1 MCTFYS
7 YKNFN
12 DFHFISALRQQI
24 DELKLYGITS
34 EQLLQTE
41 GKNPKLNDLALIY
54 GAYEALL
61 GTELYDPADKL
72 YLFAQQI
79 QKEPRFAE
87 KQIFIDFFKV
97 LNAAEQ
103 TAVEGLC
110 LAGASITIGLACPG
124 PGKQLDHFSPIRA
137 THHK

>member
-1 MCTFYS
+1 MCAVFWLSLIHICTFYS

-61 GTELYDPADKL
+61 GTCLLYTSI
-72 YLFAQQI
+72 YL
-79 QKEPRFAE
+79 P
-87 KQIFIDFFKV
+87 D
-97 LNAAEQ
+97 
-103 TAVEGLC
+103 
-110 LAGASITIGLACPG
+110 S
-124 PGKQLDHFSPIRA
+124 
-137 THHK
+137 